1 MSFTS
6 VQLDS
11 KAKFRKAYME
21 FAKGS
26 NKDIVFVDEKPSMP
40 SRQSSSTS
48 QLALP
53 FTKPQ
58 KSFNKYLTKS
68 EEESFCTRQKEYLK
82 AKLRREDKLKWEVLK
97 KEMSE
102 CTFVPQTGPKSQRR
116 RSKR

>member
-82 AKLRREDKLKWEVLK
+82 AKLRREDKLK
-97 KEMSE
+97 
-102 CTFVPQTGPKSQRR
+102 
-116 RSKR
+116 